1 MRYRHLAIASCAL
14 LALAACKKEQ
24 TNGAGET
31 SPASSFSSPPAEA
44 QDPSAPPA
52 SELSGLKVHDIPAYA
67 QEPARPDMVAI
78 NGTDITVRMT
88 NAMKTSTEWVRDFPA
103 LYKPMMDCLEHTPEG
118 AAYAA
123 DVTAQGMDTLAVKVV
138 ALDGIFYD
146 CTIAKSGGT
155 PVSMIETEESS
166 VNGPGFYPRHAGTP
180 YVNNPQCHKME
191 PVVARPS
198 GMIGWLAFQIPDCDL
213 RKASGLDQKPQ

>member
-1 MRYRHLAIASCAL
+1 MRYRYLAIASCAL
-14 LALAACKKEQ
+14 LTLTACKKEQ
-24 TNGAGET
+24 ENDAGET
-31 SPASSFSSPPAEA
+31 SPASSVFSIPAESQEA
-44 QDPSAPPA
+44 SAPPA
-52 SELSGLKVHDIPAYA
+52 SGLSGLKVHEIPSSAP
-67 QEPARPDMVAI
+67 EPVRPDMVTI
-78 NGTDITVRMT
+78 QGTDISVRMT
-88 NAMKTSTEWVRDFPA
+88 NAMKTSAEWVRDFPV

-123 DVTAQGMDTLAVKVV
+123 DIVTQGNDTLVVKVV

-198 GMIGWLAFQIPDCDL
+198 GMIGWLAFEIQDCDL
-213 RKASGLDQKPQ
+213 RGLSGVGQKP